1 MKSFY
6 FWSWLIQLQAELQAF
21 VERVIVMNELQAI
34 VFNVENSHSGRFLDF
49 LTAIKCQF

>member
-1 MKSFY
+1 MSFY

-34 VFNVENSHSGRFLDF
+34 VFNLENSHSGRFLDF
-49 LTAIKCQF
+49 LTAIKGKF